1 MAVGTGS
8 LFSRSTSKGWLTTK
22 LNPCFPLA
30 CSRPIRVA
38 VLPLTSSVRI
48 TARSGVALDGVGF
61 SVDGKGALLRQPS
74 NAAPTQAPPEARNE
88 RRERTRTKALP
99 LSFPE
104 RASTDYLERAD
115 PDIVV

>member
-22 LNPCFPLA
+22 LNPCFPLV
-30 CSRPIRVA
+30 CSSPIRVA

-48 TARSGVALDGVGF
+48 TARNGVALDGVGF

-74 NAAPTQAPPEARNE
+74 NAAPTQAPPAARNE
-88 RRERTRTKALP
+88 RRECARTKALP
-99 LSFPE
+99 LFPE
-104 RASTDYLERAD
+104 LATTDYLERAIR
-115 PDIVV
+115 P